1 MGLHQVYVG
10 ECVLHTWEGSVL
22 CCCWVQTL
30 QMSSGFGVI
39 VLLRPSLSSPS
50 VLFYSISCWDKVLV
64 SNLCYGAF
72 CPFLPHLFWR
82 SGIRGMHI
90 RFWFPFFKVL
100 MNVSCFQYETSL
112 FWSLPCLIWML
123 LHRDLLLI
131 ACVSGLLPS
140 FFTLSV
146 SFHLERPS
154 CRPPVRVLPVYLVWQ
169 TMIGSLVRLHLM

>member
-39 VLLRPSLSSPS
+39 VLLRPSPSSPS
-50 VLFYSISCWDKVLV
+50 VLFYSISCWEKVLV
-64 SNLCYGAF
+64 SNLCHGAF

-112 FWSLPCLIWML
+112 FIPITSPLLKSALPDMNVVAQGSLAHCLRVRPSAVL
-123 LHRDLLLI
+123 LHPVCVFSFGASLL
-131 ACVSGLLPS
+131 
-140 FFTLSV
+140 
-146 SFHLERPS
+146 
-154 CRPPVRVLPVYLVWQ
+154 
-169 TMIGSLVRLHLM
+169 